1 MTSRERLLCVLSGG
15 IPDQVPISPF
25 ITEFFLSYYYDSTH
39 TDRVRDAVRLAEEF
53 DLDIITRQHILP
65 EPSFMLESRPNWDV
79 SLRYFR
85 DAHVYYRETTIKTPV
100 RELHQLE
107 ATPWHPWNLYGAH
120 YAPQEYL
127 LKSPAD
133 FEALK
138 KYCPELPKT
147 VIDKIRDSVTEAR
160 KIVGNR
166 GLTCP
171 WTIGGAYNR
180 ASQYISMESL
190 LTDVYENED
199 YYEEYMQF
207 FTDLVIKNH
216 EIFADSVC
224 DGVGYQGNIANASI
238 MSADFFRE
246 FVLPYEQQA
255 VKVLSDAGKYTIY
268 HNCGKA
274 KNFYSCYRDMGITVW
289 ETVST
294 PPQGDNDLQ
303 DAKDFFGD
311 SIVLSGNF
319 DQVHFLKEATPMEIE
334 EAARR
339 QMEIGKV
346 GGHYLFAASDYIEPG
361 TPIENFRAFLRGGRA
376 AATY

>member
-1 MTSRERLLCVLSGG
+1 
-15 IPDQVPISPF
+15 
-25 ITEFFLSYYYDSTH
+25 
-39 TDRVRDAVRLAEEF
+39 
-53 DLDIITRQHILP
+53 
-65 EPSFMLESRPNWDV
+65 
-79 SLRYFR
+79 
-85 DAHVYYRETTIKTPV
+85 
-100 RELHQLE
+100 
-107 ATPWHPWNLYGAH
+107 
-120 YAPQEYL
+120 
-127 LKSPAD
+127 
-133 FEALK
+133 
-138 KYCPELPKT
+138 
-147 VIDKIRDSVTEAR
+147 
-160 KIVGNR
+160 
-166 GLTCP
+166 
-171 WTIGGAYNR
+171 
-180 ASQYISMESL
+180 
-190 LTDVYENED
+190 
-199 YYEEYMQF
+199 
-207 FTDLVIKNH
+207 
-216 EIFADSVC
+216 
-224 DGVGYQGNIANASI
+224 